1 MHALV
6 AAAVAKAV
14 SLECSRGAVSSCDKM
29 GAKRRRLRKQY
40 ANQNQ
45 AIAHGMYFSEK
56 FLNSGK
62 SNHDLQDVVSK
73 HNLRVG
79 RLVRKMKT

>member
-14 SLECSRGAVSSCDKM
+14 SLDCARGVVTSCDRM
-29 GAKRRRLRKQY
+29 GAKRRRSKKQY
-40 ANQNQ
+40 SNQNQ

-62 SNHDLQDVVSK
+62 SSSDLQDVVSK
-73 HNLRVG
+73 HNLRAG
-79 RLVRKMKT
+79 RLVRII